1 MALNISQFI
10 STATAG
16 TGIQIK
22 SAVTNVKVNTN
33 IGGIDIKLT
42 NAFYDLGQF
51 HTAKQVLDSYD
62 LRSKIINGIVVA
74 ETGTIALSK
83 EPVV

>member
-1 MALNISQFI
+1 MALTISQFI
-10 STATAG
+10 STAEAG
-16 TGIQIK
+16 TGIKIK
-22 SAVTNVKVNTN
+22 SSVTDARVNTS

-42 NAFYDLGQF
+42 NAFYDLGLF

-62 LRSKIINGIVVA
+62 LRRKIVSGTVVA
-74 ETGTIALSK
+74 EVGTEELSR